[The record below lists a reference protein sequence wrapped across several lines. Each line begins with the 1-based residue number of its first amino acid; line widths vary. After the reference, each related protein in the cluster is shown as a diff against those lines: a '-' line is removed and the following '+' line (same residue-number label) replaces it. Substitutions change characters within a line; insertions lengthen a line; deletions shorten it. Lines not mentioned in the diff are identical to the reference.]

1 MNKAKKK
8 KDFLDKYF
16 PIILIGGF
24 IIAMSMFVY
33 FLNTTPELAE
43 VWNEAM
49 TPLGLG
55 DNKMNFEQGC
65 AELNGTLEEDTC
77 TVYGNESARYKY
89 WITCYGYTMI
99 LYDDSKSDISFPKK
113 FRDKCI
119 IGREDRLGR

>member
-1 MNKAKKK
+1 MKEAKKENNGSP
-8 KDFLDKYF
+8 FCL
-16 PIILIGGF
+16 ITILSFFVVMF
-24 IIAMSMFVY
+24 IAAYLI
-33 FLNTTPELAE
+33 NTTPELAE

-65 AELNGTLEEDTC
+65 IELNGTLDSNTC
-77 TVYGNESARYKY
+77 KFGNESARYIY
-89 WITCYGYTMI
+89 WITCEDYTFKI
-99 LYDDSKSDISFPKK
+99 YDDSKADISFPKK